1 MKRVYI
7 QIIDPINGTCVNA
20 CHEYPDEYNRA
31 VEATLRYYNL
41 SADEDYEAMGETGH
55 EIPGMPNYLLVH
67 GLERDFQ
74 IGKHNCC
81 RAIPTAR
88 HETDLM
94 S

>member
-20 CHEYPDEYNRA
+20 CHEYPDEYNQA

-55 EIPGMPNYLLVH
+55 
-67 GLERDFQ
+67 
-74 IGKHNCC
+74 
-81 RAIPTAR
+81 
-88 HETDLM
+88 
-94 S
+94 